1 MTVMPDERLKRQVR
15 PKINIEKVAYW
26 FFRLNGCLTIVNF
39 VVHPDFGGGQRTE
52 VDILAVRFP
61 YRCELIT
68 SGEPMRDHEV
78 FKSSDLIDIVIA
90 EVKSSRCEI
99 NGPWRNKP
107 AENMHRVLYAIG
119 AFKKDDVPKVAESLY
134 NKEYYQDDNFR
145 VRIIAIG
152 SRKNS
157 DLEKDLPKVVQ
168 ITWDEILGFIYDRFN
183 KYQDPK
189 AHHPQWDWIGKFL
202 YKTSTSL
209 RNKDEFINFMKN
221 LMGIFENRDSQ

>member
-1 MTVMPDERLKRQVR
+1 VTAMPEERLKGQDSPV
-15 PKINIEKVAYW
+15 INPEEIAYW

-39 VVHPDFGGGQRTE
+39 VVHPDLEGRQRTE

-61 YRCELIT
+61 YRGELIT
-68 SGEPMRDHEV
+68 SGEAMRDHKV

-90 EVKSSRCEI
+90 EVKRGYCDI
-99 NGPWRNKP
+99 NGPWTNKP
-107 AENMHRVLYAIG
+107 DENMHRVLYAIG

-134 NKEYYQDDNFR
+134 KEGYYQNDNFR

-157 DLEKDLPKVVQ
+157 KLKEDLPEVVQ

-183 KYQDPK
+183 EYRDPK
-189 AHHPQWDWIGKFL
+189 KHHPQWDWIGKFL

-209 RNKDEFINFMKN
+209 RDKDEFIKFMKT
-221 LMGIFENRDSQ
+221 LMGIKNRDSA

>member
-1 MTVMPDERLKRQVR
+1 MPDERL
-15 PKINIEKVAYW
+15 INIEEVAYW
-26 FFRLNGCLTIVNF
+26 FFRLNGCLTIKNF

-61 YRCELIT
+61 YRLELIT

-90 EVKSSRCEI
+90 EVKSDHCRI

-107 AENMHRVLYAIG
+107 DENMHRVLYAIG

-134 NKEYYQDDNFR
+134 DKGYYQDDNFR
-145 VRIIAIG
+145 VRIFAIG

-157 DLEKDLPKVVQ
+157 NLEKKFPEVVQ
-168 ITWDEILGFIYDRFN
+168 ITWDEIVGFIYDRFN
-183 KYQDPK
+183 KYKDPK
-189 AHHPQWDWIGKFL
+189 AHHPQWDWIGEFL

-209 RNKDEFINFMKN
+209 HNKDEFIKFMKN
-221 LMGIFENRDSQ
+221 LMGIKNRDSE

>member
-1 MTVMPDERLKRQVR
+1 MPDESL
-15 PKINIEKVAYW
+15 INIEEVAYW
-26 FFRLNGCLTIVNF
+26 FFRLNGCLTIKNF
-39 VVHPDFGGGQRTE
+39 VVHPDLRGRQRTE

-68 SGEPMRDHEV
+68 SGEPMIDHEV
-78 FKSSDLIDIVIA
+78 FKSPDFIDIVIA
-90 EVKSSRCEI
+90 EVKKGLCRI
-99 NGPWRNKP
+99 NGPWTNRP
-107 AENMHRVLYAIG
+107 DENMHRVLYAIG

-134 NKEYYQDDNFR
+134 DEGYYQDDNFR

-157 DLEKDLPKVVQ
+157 DLEKKFSKVVQ

-189 AHHPQWDWIGKFL
+189 AHHSQWDWIGKFL
-202 YKTSTSL
+202 YKTSTRL
-209 RNKDEFINFMKN
+209 LDKGEFIKFMKT
-221 LMGIFENRDSQ
+221 LMGIKNRDSE

>member
-1 MTVMPDERLKRQVR
+1 MPEERLKRQNSPV
-15 PKINIEKVAYW
+15 INPEEVAYW

-39 VVHPDFGGGQRTE
+39 VVHPDFGGRQRTE

-68 SGEPMRDHEV
+68 SGEAMRDHKV
-78 FKSSDLIDIVIA
+78 FQPSDLIDIVIA
-90 EVKSSRCEI
+90 EVKSDHCEI
-99 NGPWRNKP
+99 NGPWTNKP
-107 AENMHRVLYAIG
+107 DENMHRVLYAIG

-134 NKEYYQDDNFR
+134 SEGSYQNDNFR
-145 VRIIAIG
+145 VRIFAIG

-157 DLEKDLPKVVQ
+157 KLKKEVVQ

-183 KYQDPK
+183 EYRDPK
-189 AHHPQWDWIGKFL
+189 KHHPQWDWIGKFL

-209 RNKDEFINFMKN
+209 HDKDEFIKFMKT
-221 LMGIFENRDSQ
+221 LMGIKNRDSA

>member
-1 MTVMPDERLKRQVR
+1 VTAMPEERLNQQVS
-15 PKINIEKVAYW
+15 PKINPEKVAYW

-39 VVHPDFGGGQRTE
+39 VVHPDIGRSQRTE

-68 SGEPMRDHEV
+68 SGKPMKDHEV

-90 EVKSSRCEI
+90 EVKTSYCDI
-99 NGPWRNKP
+99 NGPWTNRP
-107 AENMHRVLYAIG
+107 DENMHRVLYAIG

-134 NKEYYQDDNFR
+134 NEGYYHDDNFR

-157 DLEKDLPKVVQ
+157 NLEKDLPKVVQ

-183 KYQDPK
+183 EYRDPK

-209 RNKDEFINFMKN
+209 RNKDEFIKFMKT
-221 LMGIFENRDSQ
+221 LMGIKNRDSA